1 MVCWFPMAAPDSRSV
16 ALSLLD
22 AVRRQDTLLTAALRH
37 ELFRHD
43 LDPRTSASANRA
55 ALGTLR
61 HRRLLD
67 ALLAPLA
74 ERGLPHKDERLLD
87 LLRLAMH
94 ELLFMDSVPDYAT
107 LNSYVTL
114 ARKTKGPRVAGF
126 VNALLRKAA
135 ARGREAL
142 LADAAALPPA
152 DRLSYPDHVL
162 AAAQGAFG
170 PQTPEQLEWM
180 NRPAPIGL
188 TVHTGRTDRNA
199 LSSALRQAGLHPA
212 AVDFAPAGLVLPP
225 DEPPYQTL
233 QFVQGMF
240 WPQDPASQMVTRL
253 ALASSRTTP
262 MTPQRRVLDACA
274 GNGTKSLGL
283 ALASPPGTEIVAL
296 DLSEARIRLLR
307 QRLEELEI
315 QNVTPVVSDL
325 MKAPYPPGSFHTVLV
340 DAPCSGLGTVR
351 RHPELKWRRTEG
363 DILANSDLQARLIA
377 AAAALVAPGGILVY
391 TVCTFTPQETSGVTG
406 PFLAAHPEFR
416 LVPTS
421 ELAAVGVAMPE
432 TVLLSATPTLPAHR
446 PGTLFLPPS
455 LFDSDC
461 FFAAVF
467 EKTGAD

>member
-1 MVCWFPMAAPDSRSV
+1 MGTPDSRSV

-61 HRRLLD
+61 NRRLLD

-74 ERGLPHKDERLLD
+74 SRGLPTRDERLMD

-94 ELLFMDSVPDYAT
+94 EFLFMDAVPDYAT
-107 LNSYVTL
+107 LSSYVDL
-114 ARKTKGPRVAGF
+114 ARKTKGSRVAGF

-135 ARGREAL
+135 SRGREAL
-142 LADAAALPPA
+142 LADATSLPLA
-152 DRLSYPDHVL
+152 DRFSYPEHVVEAARQVFGDEAPDQL
-162 AAAQGAFG
+162 A
-170 PQTPEQLEWM
+170 WM

-188 TVHTGRTDRNA
+188 SVHTGRTDRNA

-233 QFVQGMF
+233 QFAQGLF

-253 ALASSRTTP
+253 ALCGEEAAATVDGG
-262 MTPQRRVLDACA
+262 RRVLDACA

-283 ALASPPGTEIVAL
+283 ALASRPGTEIVAL
-296 DLSEARIRLLR
+296 DLSEPRIKLLR

-315 QNVTPVVSDL
+315 PGVTPVVSDL
-325 MKAPYPPGSFHTVLV
+325 LAAPYPPGSFGTVLV
-340 DAPCSGLGTVR
+340 DAPCTGLGTVR
-351 RHPELKWRRTEG
+351 RHPELKWRRSAA
-363 DILANSDLQARLIA
+363 DIAANAALQARLIEA
-377 AAAALVAPGGILVY
+377 AAGLVAPGGTLVY
-391 TVCTFTPQETSGVTG
+391 TVCTFTPLETSGVTSA
-406 PFLAAHPEFR
+406 FLAGHPEFR
-416 LVPTS
+416 LVPAA
-421 ELAAVGVAMPE
+421 ELSARGVALPE
-432 TVLLSATPTLPAHR
+432 TVLLSAAPTLSAQRPA
-446 PGTLFLPPS
+446 TLFLRPS

-467 EKTGAD
+467 ARGAQE